1 MFAIIYQ
8 EPKKLAELNSMFE
21 SFVVISTRVIRKIK
35 WILVTSKLPTDFFSH
50 FLDIFDSIYHSVA
63 FLQTDNSLLKA
74 ERWSAGRFARSR
86 T

>member
-1 MFAIIYQ
+1 MFAITYQ
-8 EPKKLAELNSMFE
+8 EPKNLVELQLGVWNFCGDFNARNKKNE
-21 SFVVISTRVIRKIK
+21 VIFTY
-35 WILVTSKLPTDFFSH
+35 WYFFFSH